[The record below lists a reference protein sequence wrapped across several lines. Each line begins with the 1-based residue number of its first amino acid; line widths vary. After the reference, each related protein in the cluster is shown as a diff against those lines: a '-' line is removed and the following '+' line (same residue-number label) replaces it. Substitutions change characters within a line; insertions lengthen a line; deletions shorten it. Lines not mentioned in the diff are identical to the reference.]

1 MLTRCTRGF
10 RLKANDQISQISL
23 IDHIR
28 NLVGIKL
35 YFTTFMFNS
44 VDLTETVDLSEVE
57 TCVYE

>member
-28 NLVGIKL
+28 NMVGIKL
-35 YFTTFMFNS
+35 YFTIMFNS
-44 VDLTETVDLSEVE
+44 VDLTEIVDLSEVE